1 MTHDPTDIPAELRI
15 SLDAVPLVDTRAV
28 LAREINQCH
37 APTVPED
44 GGAIC
49 SATARWVQPAR
60 GGTERYV
67 GPAEVVRRGAMGQ
80 RRLAWPRHRSSAADA
95 GLRTCVGCAMTLS
108 LAEYVPGTRL
118 PPGAR
123 LSASSAPLV
132 TILRVKPATSC
143 PSGWGEAMEPSPPS
157 PPPSPADGSVPWC
170 GDVDWLGTAS
180 FYPMESDAWNPA
192 DACPSTPGCV
202 AASDPYTNPLRGIGI
217 AGEVACFR

>member
-15 SLDAVPLVDTRAV
+15 SLDAVPLVETRAV

-44 GGAIC
+44 AGAIC

-67 GPAEVVRRGAMGQ
+67 GLAEVVRRGAMGQ
-80 RRLAWPRHRSSAADA
+80 RSLAWPQHRSSAADA
-95 GLRTCVGCAMTLS
+95 GLSTCVGCAMTLS

-123 LSASSAPLV
+123 LSASPAPLV
-132 TILRVKPATSC
+132 TILRVKPATSY
-143 PSGWGEAMEPSPPS
+143 PSGWGEAMEPS

-170 GDVDWLGTAS
+170 GTLTGWERPTS
-180 FYPMESDAWNPA
+180 IRWNQTPV
-192 DACPSTPGCV
+192 ACGEIQV
-202 AASDPYTNPLRGIGI
+202 AQLTSACRLSQI
-217 AGEVACFR
+217 AGLAGMLACARLRPASR